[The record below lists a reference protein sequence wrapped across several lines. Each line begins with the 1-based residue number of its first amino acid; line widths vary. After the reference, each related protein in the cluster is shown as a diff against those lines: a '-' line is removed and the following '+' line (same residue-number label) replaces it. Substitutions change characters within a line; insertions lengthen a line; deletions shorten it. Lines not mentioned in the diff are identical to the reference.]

1 VTGTSP
7 SHLTLLDRSEPYEAE
22 REVYPEQGSR
32 GSSNGEGVV
41 GRDRAGERQDLNR
54 FLDGRDRG
62 GRPGLLSKA
71 GVDRVYASVWTGYK
85 GVMLRLMTLAIVLDV
100 LYMRNANGESK
111 SMVTR
116 SELYVGLVFQR
127 RGPGRTMSTRSGL

>member
-1 VTGTSP
+1 
-7 SHLTLLDRSEPYEAE
+7 
-22 REVYPEQGSR
+22 
-32 GSSNGEGVV
+32 
-41 GRDRAGERQDLNR
+41 
-54 FLDGRDRG
+54 
-62 GRPGLLSKA
+62 
-71 GVDRVYASVWTGYK
+71 
-85 GVMLRLMTLAIVLDV
+85 VLDV